1 MDKEALI
8 NGYFEGSLS
17 QDQLG
22 EVDRLLETDAAF
34 ATDFEFQKELQQ
46 ALKKDER
53 SEIKTMFSRLAK
65 QEEKP
70 ETKVIQLRT
79 WLAAASI
86 AVLVGLGSWF
96 FLLNSP
102 DIDTEALYAANFSPY
117 DNVISPIERGN
128 DIVDLRSRAFTAYEN
143 KEYTTALELF
153 SQLKIEQDDPYIQF
167 YEANLRMQLNQH
179 ALAIPLLK
187 GYIENNGQLADR
199 AMWYLALSHLK
210 LGEVE
215 QSRTQLNKLI
225 GLGSF
230 KLEAAKELLAQLD

>member
-8 NGYFEGSLS
+8 NGFFEGSLN
-17 QDQLG
+17 QDQLE
-22 EVDRLLETDAAF
+22 EVSRLLETDAGF
-34 ATDFEFQKELQQ
+34 AADFEFQKELQQ

-53 SEIKTMFSRLAK
+53 SEIKTMFSNLAK
-65 QEEKP
+65 KEEKS

-79 WLAAASI
+79 WLAAASV
-86 AVLVGLGSWF
+86 AVLIGLGSWF
-96 FLLNSP
+96 FLFSSS
-102 DIDTEALYAANFSPY
+102 DINTDQLYAANFSPY

-128 DIVDLRSRAFTAYEN
+128 DILDLRTRAFTAYEN

-167 YEANLRMQLNQH
+167 YEANLRMQLDQH

-187 GYIENNGQLADR
+187 GYIENNGKLADR

-210 LGEVE
+210 LGEIE
-215 QSRTQLNKLI
+215 ECRRQLNKLI

-230 KLEAAKELLAQLD
+230 KLEAAKELHAQLD

>member
-8 NGYFEGSLS
+8 NGYFEGSLN

-22 EVDRLLETDAAF
+22 EVDRLLETNVAF

-53 SEIKTMFSRLAK
+53 SEIKAMFSKFAK

-70 ETKVIQLRT
+70 ETKVIQLRA

-96 FLLNSP
+96 LFLNNP
-102 DIDTEALYAANFSPY
+102 DVDTEALYAANFSPY

-179 ALAIPLLK
+179 AKAIPLLK
-187 GYIENNGQLADR
+187 GYIVNNGKLADR

-225 GLGSF
+225 GLGSSN
-230 KLEAAKELLAQLD
+230 